1 MSLLVDT
8 LQATR
13 RLENAGFGT
22 AQAEAIVTIVARAGT
37 RVATKDDIER
47 PEGVALATEGDIE
60 HLEASAK
67 TDLRCLE
74 ASTKNEIQCLRTELT
89 ARMDRKIAE
98 ARKDLY
104 ALRAEVIK
112 RMGEQEHRLVMMMIV
127 GLGLVL
133 IALGSA

>member
-13 RLENAGFGT
+13 RLENAGFET
-22 AQAEAIVTIVARAGT
+22 AQAEAIVTIVAHAGT
-37 RVATKDDIER
+37 RVATKKDIGR
-47 PEGVALATEGDIE
+47 PEGAALATEGDLE
-60 HLEASAK
+60 HLEASTK
-67 TDLRCLE
+67 TDIQRLE
-74 ASTKNEIQCLRTELT
+74 ASTTNAIRSLRTELT

-104 ALRAEVIK
+104 TLRAEMIK
-112 RMGEQEHRLVMMMIV
+112 RMGEQEHRLLLMMIV

-133 IALGSA
+133 IALRSA